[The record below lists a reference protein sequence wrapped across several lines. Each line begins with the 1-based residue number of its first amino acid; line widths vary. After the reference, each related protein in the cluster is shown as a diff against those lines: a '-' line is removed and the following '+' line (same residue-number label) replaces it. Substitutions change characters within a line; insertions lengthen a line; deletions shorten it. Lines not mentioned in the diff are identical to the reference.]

1 MKRIVIIVCV
11 LLCLS
16 LTGCSWMNGSF
27 VSVEPYQ
34 EQLSGGQS
42 EALSAANYQQLRLVL
57 ENLVEAGTENAVI
70 SVAEY
75 EQHLIE
81 KGMETAVH
89 HVRALLP
96 LGAYAVEDVSY
107 EIGTV
112 GGEPAISVEIDSIH
126 GRAELRKVRRVGNM
140 EEAQMVITDALA
152 QCADGIVLLIDQFSD
167 MDLVQMVEDYALE
180 NPNLVMEIPEV
191 AVGLYPDSGNSRV
204 VELKFTYQT
213 SRDAL
218 RQMQTQVQRVFVS
231 ASLYVSSDGEDS
243 QRIMQLYTFLTER
256 FDYQLQTSITPA
268 YSLLCHGVGDSKA
281 FASVFATMCRRDG
294 LECMVISGTCDGA
307 PRFWNLIREGDIYYH
322 VDLLRSKE
330 QGSLRLLTDEQM
342 TGYVWDYSAYPAAG
356 SSTADQ

>member
-1 MKRIVIIVCV
+1 MKRIVITVCF
-11 LLCLS
+11 LFSLG

-42 EALSAANYQQLRLVL
+42 EALFASNFQQLRIVL

-70 SVAEY
+70 SLAEY
-75 EQHLIE
+75 EQNQIE
-81 KGMETAVH
+81 KSMETAENYIRQV
-89 HVRALLP
+89 LP
-96 LGAYAVEDVSY
+96 LGAYAVDELSY

-112 GGEPAISVEIDSIH
+112 GGEPAVSVEISYVH
-126 GRAELRKVRRVGNM
+126 GRAELRKIQRVKDM
-140 EEAQMVITDALA
+140 EQAKSVIADALE
-152 QCADGIVLLIDQFSD
+152 QCSEGVVLLVSQFKD
-167 MDLVQMVEDYALE
+167 TDLVQMVEDYALD
-180 NPNLVMEIPEV
+180 NPNQVMELPQV

-218 RQMQTQVQRVFVS
+218 RQMQTQVQRVFAS
-231 ASLYVSSDGEDS
+231 AALYVSSDGEEV
-243 QRIMQLYTFLTER
+243 QKFTQLYTFLTER
-256 FDYQLQTSITPA
+256 FDYQIQTSITPS

-281 FASVFATMCRRDG
+281 FASAFATMCRRAG
-294 LECMVISGTCDGA
+294 LECMVISGTCDGE
-307 PRFWNLIREGDIYYH
+307 PRFWNLIREGEVYYH

-330 QGSLRLLTDEQM
+330 HGSLRMLTDEQM
-342 TGYVWDYSAYPAAG
+342 TDYVWDYSAYPAAG